1 MDAQGLARRG
11 IVSASRS
18 LCVFFH
24 NLKAAAVHS
33 QYRLCPAH
41 KELDEE
47 CFQATPV
54 PFASNASKLRWGGT
68 AGDAKACEVRTPRNS
83 RPGLLLAVG

>member
-11 IVSASRS
+11 IVSA
-18 LCVFFH
+18 
-24 NLKAAAVHS
+24 AAPFASSFTASKQRLHS

-83 RPGLLLAVG
+83 RLGLLLAVG

>member
-1 MDAQGLARRG
+1 MQPLPLRLL
-11 IVSASRS
+11 SEASKQR
-18 LCVFFH
+18 L
-24 NLKAAAVHS
+24 HS

-83 RPGLLLAVG
+83 RLGLLLAVG